1 VAGVRCGRLAAMQIL
16 MPTEVGLINSS
27 STMDLTREGWARQ
40 GADVHALRLDQA
52 AGGGL
57 DSGLDAGGGSEFF
70 TGFVDVEIDG
80 PLG

>member
-1 VAGVRCGRLAAMQIL
+1 MAGVRCGRLAAMWIL

-27 STMDLTREGWARQ
+27 STTDLTREGWARQ
-40 GADVHALRLDQA
+40 GAHVHALRFDQA

-57 DSGLDAGGGSEFF
+57 DSGLDAGGGAEFF
-70 TGFVDVEIDG
+70 TGPVDMEIDG